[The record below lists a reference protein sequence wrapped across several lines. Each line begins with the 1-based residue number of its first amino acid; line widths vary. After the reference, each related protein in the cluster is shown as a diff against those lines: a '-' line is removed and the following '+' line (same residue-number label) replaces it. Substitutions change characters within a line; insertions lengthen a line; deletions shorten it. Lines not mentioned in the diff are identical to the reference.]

1 MLKAV
6 NVCMHKFYYTYIAVE
21 EYDASALPSPS
32 PSPSPLPSPTMS
44 ITPPNDA
51 ASTTMRTPP
60 DPKLGSTTEG
70 GKDNASS
77 CTLSM
82 TILQI
87 LIVISLCICM

>member
-21 EYDASALPSPS
+21 EYDASA
-32 PSPSPLPSPTMS
+32 LPSPTMS

-77 CTLSM
+77 CTLSL

-87 LIVISLCICM
+87 LIVILLCICM